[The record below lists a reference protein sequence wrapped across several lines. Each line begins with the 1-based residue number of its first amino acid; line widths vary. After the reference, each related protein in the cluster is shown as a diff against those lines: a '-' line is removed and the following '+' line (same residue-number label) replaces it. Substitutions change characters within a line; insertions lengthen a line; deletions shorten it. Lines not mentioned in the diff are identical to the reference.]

1 MAVTFTPIDPTGSD
15 RDELVAFM
23 TSNTFPFHVRCAPT
37 KEQVSQTIDEGGY
50 LDDDNAS
57 FWIDHCA
64 HGRIGFFRFEDL
76 SDGAPLFDLRL
87 AEQWRGRGLAGEIL
101 AAATEHVFT
110 TMPDV
115 NRFEG
120 QTREDNI
127 AMRRVFARAGW
138 VQEAYYREGWP
149 VEGSHPVAS
158 VAYSVLRR
166 DWESG
171 TVTPLA
177 WDLPTSDDR
186 G

>member
-23 TSNTFPFHVRCAPT
+23 TSNTFPFHVRSAPT
-37 KEQVSQTIDEGGY
+37 REQIVQAIDDGAY
-50 LDDDNAS
+50 RDDDNES
-57 FWIDHCA
+57 FWIDHSE
-64 HGRIGFFRFEDL
+64 HGRLGFFRFEDL
-76 SDGAPLFDLRL
+76 SEDTPLFDLRL
-87 AEQWRGRGLAGEIL
+87 GEQWRGRGLAGEIL
-101 AAATEHVFT
+101 AAATERVFT

-120 QTREDNI
+120 QTREDNVT
-127 AMRRVFARAGW
+127 MRRVFLRAGW

-149 VEGSHPVAS
+149 VEGSRPVAS

-166 DWESG
+166 DWETG
-171 TVTPLA
+171 TVTPLV
-177 WDLPTSDDR
+177 WDLPTA